1 MGRAHSDRSLEPH
14 ADLGA
19 STPPTLIAAASVP
32 GASRPHS
39 SLAHCPM
46 SSSTVESTGAAP
58 LGTERAVIALVIA
71 TLSVICIT
79 SIGDERL
86 AGVVHNGH
94 NRCALG
100 GARALLVGRGRHH
113 PDGRPR
119 GEQAAREGL
128 TGPQRAMDGS
138 DAAGAGM
145 RPWRANLSQSGIRR
159 ASRPFHRRCSPLG
172 ALLVKKIA
180 RADAHG
186 DPLQLL
192 TG

>member
-39 SLAHCPM
+39 SLAHCPT
-46 SSSTVESTGAAP
+46 SSSTVESTGAAH

-71 TLSVICIT
+71 TLSVICVT

-94 NRCALG
+94 NR
-100 GARALLVGRGRHH
+100 
-113 PDGRPR
+113 
-119 GEQAAREGL
+119 
-128 TGPQRAMDGS
+128 
-138 DAAGAGM
+138 
-145 RPWRANLSQSGIRR
+145 
-159 ASRPFHRRCSPLG
+159 
-172 ALLVKKIA
+172 
-180 RADAHG
+180 
-186 DPLQLL
+186 
-192 TG
+192 

>member
-46 SSSTVESTGAAP
+46 SSSTVESTSATH

-71 TLSVICIT
+71 TLSVICVT

-94 NRCALG
+94 NRWAGLALFW
-100 GARALLVGRGRHH
+100 RAAERRAG
-113 PDGRPR
+113 
-119 GEQAAREGL
+119 AREGL
-128 TGPQRAMDGS
+128 AGPQRAMDGS

-145 RPWRANLSQSGIRR
+145 RRWRANLSQSGIRR

-186 DPLQLL
+186 DTLQLL

>member
-39 SLAHCPM
+39 SLAHCPT
-46 SSSTVESTGAAP
+46 SSSTVESTGATH

-71 TLSVICIT
+71 TLSVICVT

-94 NRCALG
+94 NSWAG
-100 GARALLVGRGRHH
+100 RALFWSEEVGTIPEGDREASRL
-113 PDGRPR
+113 PERARPVR
-119 GEQAAREGL
+119 RERW
-128 TGPQRAMDGS
+128 TAPTQQVPHASM
-138 DAAGAGM
+138 A
-145 RPWRANLSQSGIRR
+145 RANLSQSGIRR
-159 ASRPFHRRCSPLG
+159 AFRPFHRRCSPPG

>member
-1 MGRAHSDRSLEPH
+1 MGRAHSDRSLKPH

-19 STPPTLIAAASVP
+19 STPTTLIAAASVP

-46 SSSTVESTGAAP
+46 SSSTVESTGAAH

-94 NRCALG
+94 NR
-100 GARALLVGRGRHH
+100 
-113 PDGRPR
+113 
-119 GEQAAREGL
+119 
-128 TGPQRAMDGS
+128 
-138 DAAGAGM
+138 
-145 RPWRANLSQSGIRR
+145 
-159 ASRPFHRRCSPLG
+159 
-172 ALLVKKIA
+172 
-180 RADAHG
+180 
-186 DPLQLL
+186 
-192 TG
+192 